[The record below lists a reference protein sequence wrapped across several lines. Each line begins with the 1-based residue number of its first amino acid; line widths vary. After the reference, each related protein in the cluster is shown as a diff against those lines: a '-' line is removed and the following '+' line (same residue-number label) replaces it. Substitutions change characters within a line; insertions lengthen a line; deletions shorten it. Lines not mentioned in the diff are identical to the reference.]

1 MAPSY
6 YCNTATQVTQISSTL
21 TYSSADDSY
30 YYSYCQPVQQPQET
44 KKERVKRVAAE
55 KMHASWKLH
64 NQKTEKIL
72 VVKQICKPRHN
83 IYNFKKR

>member
-6 YCNTATQVTQISSTL
+6 ADYTVTQVTPITGALYYADGSYWYE
-21 TYSSADDSY
+21 YS
-30 YYSYCQPVQQPQET
+30 QPVQQKQET

-72 VVKQICKPRHN
+72 VMKQICKPRHN

>member
-6 YCNTATQVTQISSTL
+6 GDYTVTQITSTQPTC
-21 TYSSADDSY
+21 TYSNSSF
-30 YYSYCQPVQQPQET
+30 YYSYSVPVQQKQET
-44 KKERVKRVAAE
+44 KKERIKRVAAE